1 MRKNYLL
8 AAAGVVSAIAMNAAA
23 PEGDLFILGLN
34 GVTVP
39 DASNTLVMQER
50 SEDDIDEGVWRWAI
64 DSFDLQQT
72 EGSFTVSDGKSLTL
86 GFDTENAFGLTN
98 SMTATHNMIY
108 MAVDGPAIN
117 YSLPAGECKIFVA
130 LFADIDGEAGK
141 DTWIVQIQ
149 SSVAETNDNYYLLGF
164 DGVDTPTSA
173 CCFKKVEEVIDGET
187 LITYSI
193 PKFLVKD
200 CPEGFTVFSSADDAN
215 LGLNTDFSAP
225 GTPVTDESPMA
236 FLSAGGE
243 KVICNLT
250 EGYYSVVF
258 APMGAIAMISFA
270 KCQDQTP
277 LDEMEYYLMGA
288 NGVTE
293 PADACKFKR
302 EVEVFEYEDE
312 GQIVKEESV
321 VYTLTQFN
329 YQNAESGLTIASADG
344 VVVFGYSS
352 DMAMSF
358 PNDITVDAPFAL
370 MAVNG
375 APLNCSMPVG
385 EYDISFS
392 ITGNGTGMLSFIA
405 SEPGS
410 VDEVD
415 VADTREIYYDLNGNV
430 VNNPQKGIYI
440 VRKGAEVK
448 KIIR

>member
-8 AAAGVVSAIAMNAAA
+8 AAAGAVSAFAMNAAD
-23 PEGDLFILGLN
+23 PEGDLYILGLN
-34 GVTVP
+34 GVTAPEV
-39 DASNTLVMQER
+39 SNTLVMQER
-50 SEDDIDEGVWRWAI
+50 TEDDIDEGVWRWAL

-72 EGSFTVSDGKSLTL
+72 EGAFTVSDGKSMTL
-86 GFDTENAFGLTN
+86 GFDSENVFGITN
-98 SMTATHNMIY
+98 NMTTAQSIIY

-117 YSLPAGECKIFVA
+117 YSLPAGECKINVI
-130 LFADIDGEAGK
+130 LFSDIDGEAGK
-141 DTWIVQIQ
+141 DIWIVHIQ
-149 SSVAETNDNYYLLGF
+149 SSTAEANDNYYLLGF

-277 LDEMEYYLMGA
+277 LDEMEYYLLGA
-288 NGVTE
+288 NGVAE

-302 EVEVFEYEDE
+302 EIEIFEYEEE
-312 GQIVKEESV
+312 GEIVKEETV
-321 VYTLTQFN
+321 TYKLEKFN
-329 YQNAESGLTIASADG
+329 YQNAEAGLTVASADG
-344 VVVFGYSS
+344 VVVFGYSA
-352 DMAMSF
+352 DMAASF

-375 APLNCSMPVG
+375 TPLNCSMPAG
-385 EYDISFS
+385 EYDITFS
-392 ITGNGTGMLSFIA
+392 ITGNGTGMISFIA

-415 VADTREIYYDLNGNV
+415 VADTREIYYDLNGRV
-430 VNNPQKGIYI
+430 VSNPQKGIYI
-440 VRKGAEVK
+440 VKKGADVK